1 MHEINFTIF
10 FHKKI
15 SFALVKSTSRY
26 FFVFLS
32 KVLKKKNYNICIRI
46 LTYIIQN
53 LMTTSTNPW
62 SKISMQLGNWNNNM
76 MFGEIIQKADFF
88 FVCWKVLILCL
99 SFSCNLKEESAEL
112 IGEADIDG
120 DGNVNYE
127 EFVTMLLHKKPGGG
141 TQPGLV
147 TGSVHRNFGF
157 RALM

>member
-1 MHEINFTIF
+1 
-10 FHKKI
+10 
-15 SFALVKSTSRY
+15 
-26 FFVFLS
+26 
-32 KVLKKKNYNICIRI
+32 
-46 LTYIIQN
+46 
-53 LMTTSTNPW
+53 MTTSTNPW

-76 MFGEIIQKADFF
+76 MFGEIIQKADFFF

-147 TGSVHRNFGF
+147 TGSVNRNFGF
-157 RALM
+157 RLLCLDVIGMSKTHFLSWNQVVNLTVVLCDKWQTLEMEKK